1 MIPIPNRM
9 AVATIVISTL
19 TEQSFKNTL
28 HEALCARDLTQF
40 FLHTPLEVAVGSI
53 VISISEMKLLR
64 LKEVQ
69 LFHYHVTGRRCQC

>member
-1 MIPIPNRM
+1 MSPIPNRM

-40 FLHTPLEVAVGSI
+40 FYT
-53 VISISEMKLLR
+53 LLWR
-64 LKEVQ
+64 WPWGAL
-69 LFHYHVTGRRCQC
+69 